1 MSRKGRTTDGRTE
14 RRTTGTAQ
22 LRLLASD
29 GRERRPA
36 DWVLSERTR
45 KIGLAGVAAIRETL
59 RQAQPP
65 EPVQKA
71 S

>member
-1 MSRKGRTTDGRTE
+1 MSRKGHTTTRRHDGP
-14 RRTTGTAQ
+14 AQ
-22 LRLLASD
+22 LRLLSSD
-29 GRERRPA
+29 GRERVPA

-45 KIGLAGVAAIRETL
+45 KIGLAGLAAIRETL

-65 EPVQKA
+65 EPVRKA